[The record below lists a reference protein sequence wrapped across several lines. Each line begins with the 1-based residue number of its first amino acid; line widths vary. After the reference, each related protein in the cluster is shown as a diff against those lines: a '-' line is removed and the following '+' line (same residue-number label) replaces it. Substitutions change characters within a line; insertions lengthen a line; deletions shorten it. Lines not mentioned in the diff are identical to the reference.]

1 MMYMLDFNYIYI
13 CWASFNHICDC
24 LSYGFIQIEIQ
35 KHMFSFLAFLFYL
48 YEIMN
53 YKWWI
58 FDTSYYGNIY
68 SSSTRIHVHRY
79 TSLYCLDTTLYCLD
93 ITLYCL
99 DTTLYCTIYCCTRIS
114 IHLVY
119 ADIIRTLWNGNSVAA
134 LNVIPEQNV
143 NFGLLP
149 FVCKCLN
156 SKNVHF
162 NTATLFSKRLPIP
175 QGWLIVALCF
185 FITTLCRTSLW
196 IIKKQ

>member
-1 MMYMLDFNYIYI
+1 
-13 CWASFNHICDC
+13 
-24 LSYGFIQIEIQ
+24 
-35 KHMFSFLAFLFYL
+35 
-48 YEIMN
+48 MN
-53 YKWWI
+53 YKWWS
-58 FDTSYYGNIY
+58 FDTSYYGNIN

-93 ITLYCL
+93 ITVYCLDTSLYCL
-99 DTTLYCTIYCCTRIS
+99 DTTLYCLDTTLYCLDITLYCLDTTLYCLDITLYCLDTTLYCIIYCCTRIS

-175 QGWLIVALCF
+175 QGWLIVAF
-185 FITTLCRTSLW
+185 WFYITTLCRTSLW
-196 IIKKQ
+196 MIKKQ